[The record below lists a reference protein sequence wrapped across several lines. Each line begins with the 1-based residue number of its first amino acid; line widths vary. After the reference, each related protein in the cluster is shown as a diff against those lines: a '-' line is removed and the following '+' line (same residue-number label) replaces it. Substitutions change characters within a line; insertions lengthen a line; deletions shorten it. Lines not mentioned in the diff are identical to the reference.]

1 MGCPAGWFKHW
12 GGSASALPAAGAG
25 SPPPMS
31 RFLVVPACLPACLQG
46 IPNGQEMELTTMI
59 IECCSNE
66 KTFIKCVSNNS
77 SAWAGGPG

>member
-1 MGCPAGWFKHW
+1 MVGVLDHRLRC
-12 GGSASALPAAGAG
+12 
-25 SPPPMS
+25 
-31 RFLVVPACLPACLQG
+31 LVSWLCLPACLPACLQG